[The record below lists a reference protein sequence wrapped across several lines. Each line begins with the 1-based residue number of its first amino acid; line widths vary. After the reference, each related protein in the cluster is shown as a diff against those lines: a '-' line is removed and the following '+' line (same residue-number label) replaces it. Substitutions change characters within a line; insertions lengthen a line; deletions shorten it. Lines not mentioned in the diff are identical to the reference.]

1 MSTTLTGSPATARR
15 WSART
20 LPPSEIEQVTVSMDG
35 FDVNSYVVHAPEGDI
50 IVDAGAEPERIL
62 GAARAPVAAILVTHG
77 HADHVNALEFV
88 RRETGAP
95 IFMHPADAEGKV
107 RDYEPLQDG
116 QALDLAGLGIR
127 VFHTPGHSPGSVT
140 FVLGDDQI
148 VGDLILPGSVGR
160 TDIDG
165 ASWEDLEES
174 IRRVMPLWEEDTRL
188 YAGHGPVLM
197 AAEELRTNPYLP
209 PGLS

>member
-1 MSTTLTGSPATARR
+1 LV
-15 WSART
+15 
-20 LPPSEIEQVTVSMDG
+20 LSEIEQVTVSMDG
-35 FDVNSYVVHAPEGDI
+35 FDVNSYVVHAPEGDV
-50 IVDAGAEPERIL
+50 IVDAGAEPEKIL
-62 GAARAPVAAILVTHG
+62 DATRAPVAAILVTHG

-88 RRETGAP
+88 RRATGAP
-95 IFMHPADAEGKV
+95 VYIHPADADGKV
-107 RDYEPLQDG
+107 ENYEPLRDG

-140 FVLGDDQI
+140 FVVGDDQI

-160 TDIDG
+160 TDITG
-165 ASWEDLEES
+165 ASWEEIEES
-174 IRRVMPLWEEDTRL
+174 IRRVMPLWEEGTRL
-188 YAGHGPVLM
+188 YAGHGPVLT

>member
-1 MSTTLTGSPATARR
+1 MA
-15 WSART
+15 
-20 LPPSEIEQVTVSMDG
+20 PSEIEQVTVFMDG

-50 IVDAGAEPERIL
+50 IVDAGAEPEKIL
-62 GAARAPVAAILVTHG
+62 DAARAPVATILVTHG

-95 IFMHPADAEGKV
+95 VFMHPADAGGKV
-107 RDYEPLQDG
+107 RDYEPLEDG

-140 FVLGDDQI
+140 FVVGDDQI

-160 TDIDG
+160 TDIPG
-165 ASWEDLEES
+165 ASWEELEES
-174 IRRVMPLWEEDTRL
+174 VRKVMPLWEEGTRL
-188 YAGHGPVLM
+188 YAGHGPILTAV
-197 AAEELRTNPYLP
+197 EELRTNPYLP